1 MQEVLGTFLYID
13 IQYRYWYWVDIDIDI
28 DIDIELILSWYWVDI
43 DIDIDFFDIIRVKL
57 QKKFACATFVVYL
70 IEKKFFCSKKN
81 VNLDDQKNY
90 YFFSF

>member
-13 IQYRYWYWVDIDIDI
+13 IQYWYWYWVDIDIDI
-28 DIDIELILSWYWVDI
+28 DIELIFDIDI

-70 IEKKFFCSKKN
+70 IEKKFFCSKKC
-81 VNLDDQKNY
+81 
-90 YFFSF
+90 